1 MKINKVKLMI
11 IAVVSIATIITIAM
25 AANFVNSP
33 NDLSKVTPSP
43 ILSVSSSP
51 SAANSN
57 SPTPTAS
64 PKTNES
70 ATITFDVPVQVFGT
84 GFKSD
89 LTKDTFYNCYA
100 YFAWT
105 PPPYVRYY
113 EVSINYNGNAKPY
126 QNLWSTGDFRLWG
139 TADNQ
144 LFPFSS
150 VYSENRVYVM
160 GPSSL
165 ENEYGSSYKGQW
177 NNSGTWGS
185 SDSAGVMTHG
195 PLIWSADK
203 HGLMVAGTMTV
214 FNSNENLSSAQIA
227 KTESE
232 MQQWL
237 TDFTQGWVLTV
248 KNVS

>member
-1 MKINKVKLMI
+1 VKINKAHLI
-11 IAVVSIATIITIAM
+11 IITVVSMATIIAIAM
-25 AANFVNSP
+25 AANFVASP
-33 NDLSKVTPSP
+33 NDLAKLTPTP
-43 ILSVSSSP
+43 ALST
-51 SAANSN
+51 
-57 SPTPTAS
+57 SPTPIASNSNGPTPIAS

-70 ATITFDVPVQVFGT
+70 ATITFDVPVQIFGT
-84 GFKSD
+84 GFKSE
-89 LTKDTFYNCYA
+89 LTQDTFYNCYA

-113 EVSINYNGNAKPY
+113 EVSINYHGNTKPY

-139 TADNQ
+139 TGDDQ
-144 LFPFSS
+144 LFPFSNA
-150 VYSENRVYVM
+150 YSDNRTYVI
-160 GPSSL
+160 GPSSF
-165 ENEYGSSYKGQW
+165 EDEFGSSYKGQW

-185 SDSAGVMTHG
+185 RDSAGALIHG

-214 FNSNENLSSAQIA
+214 FNSKENLSSEQIA
-227 KTESE
+227 KSESE

-248 KNVS
+248 KNIS